1 MGVAGIRC
9 AASPPAATRDGRVQV
24 VLTWHAEARRMAKA
38 IELRRHTDNDGDVL
52 TDEGARA
59 ALAIG
64 SRLPGG
70 YSLLVSTGAQ
80 RATQTLACFACAL
93 RDPIP
98 GGAVVE
104 PGLRSE
110 REDRWREAYKT
121 AGSGR
126 LEDLR
131 SADPDLVESD
141 ARLLGEALRRVL
153 ERLDDGE
160 AALVVGHSPT
170 NEAAVFGLT
179 GEIVEPMSKGSGVR
193 LSADGEGYEIEPLE

>member
-1 MGVAGIRC
+1 MTPGYPKSATPTGIVAKR
-9 AASPPAATRDGRVQV
+9 
-24 VLTWHAEARRMAKA
+24 

-52 TDEGARA
+52 TDQGTRA

-64 SRLPGG
+64 SSLGGG
-70 YSLLVSTGAQ
+70 YALLVSTGAQ

-93 RDPIP
+93 REPIP

-110 REDRWREAYKT
+110 REDRWRDAYGE

-131 SADPDLVESD
+131 SVDPELVESES
-141 ARLLGEALRRVL
+141 RILGEALGRVL
-153 ERLDDGE
+153 ERLGDDE
-160 AALVVGHSPT
+160 TALVVGHSPT
-170 NEAAVFGLT
+170 NEAAVLGLT
-179 GEIVEPMSKGSGVR
+179 GAIVDPMSKGSGV
-193 LSADGEGYEIEPLE
+193 LVTADGEGFGVEPLD